1 MAKRSTDKM
10 TQNLY
15 DALKQFG
22 TKREADA
29 GRRIEAMGPE
39 AVERL
44 LQMLEQETRKRKV
57 INGVIVAGLV
67 AYVAVCICLERVWHY
82 ALFWTKHPTSF
93 FIMNGLAALM
103 GASHFHNHV
112 TRALSRVDDVRAVG
126 PLLQALRVS
135 KIHQDSVIRTLTRLL
150 PRMKATDA
158 HLLND
163 EQRTSLYK
171 VLKGNPR
178 KHSALAVS
186 ALKALEQIGTA
197 EALPLV
203 ERLAKGPDGTLKE
216 EEVVQAARTCLPFL
230 RERAELDRDQKT
242 LLRATVGEDDGA
254 TTLLRPASG
263 VAAPSEV
270 ALLRP
275 SDEG

>member
-1 MAKRSTDKM
+1 MKQPTDETTK
-10 TQNLY
+10 TLY

-44 LQMLEQETRKRKV
+44 LQMLEQETRKRKALNRV
-57 INGVIVAGLV
+57 IFAGLV
-67 AYVAVCICLERVWHY
+67 AYVAVCACLERVWHY
-82 ALFWTKHPTSF
+82 APFWTKHPTSF

-112 TRALSRVDDVRAVG
+112 TRALSRVDDIRAVG
-126 PLLQALRVS
+126 PLLQALRVN
-135 KIHQDSVIRTLTRLL
+135 KIHQESVIRTLTRLL

-163 EQRTSLYK
+163 EQRASLYL

-197 EALPLV
+197 EAVPLV
-203 ERLAKGPDGTLKE
+203 ERLAKSPDGTLKE
-216 EEVVQAARTCLPFL
+216 EQVVQAARACLPYL
-230 RERAELDRDQKT
+230 RQRAELDHEQRT
-242 LLRATVGEDDGA
+242 LLRATAGEE
-254 TTLLRPASG
+254 TELLRPAG
-263 VAAPSEV
+263 GHTEDEQ

-275 SDEG
+275 SS